1 MRAALALVVALGLVT
16 PLGAG
21 GPVAVDPHARVRPL
35 SQRVADVIARG
46 MDRSATFRRL
56 VRRIEASD
64 VIVYIETRRDL
75 RAGVGATM
83 RFVTCSASDRFVR
96 VLLNGEYSEH
106 TLAALLGHELQH
118 VVEVAENAGIR
129 SPDDLRAFYR
139 RAGLRTGPDS
149 FDSAAARRAGYVV
162 RDELNARP
170 GEMRVARAGAPDETR
185 LLDGSSIVADALH

>member
-1 MRAALALVVALGLVT
+1 MRAALAVVVALGLV
-16 PLGAG
+16 AQVRAD
-21 GPVAVDPHARVRPL
+21 GPAAVDPHARVRPM
-35 SQRVADVIARG
+35 SRRVEQVMARG

-64 VIVYIETRRDL
+64 VIVYVETRRDL

-96 VLLNGEYSEH
+96 VLLNGDYNEH
-106 TLAALLGHELQH
+106 TLVALLGHELQH

-149 FDSAAARRAGYVV
+149 FDSAAARQTGYVV
-162 RDELNARP
+162 RDELSARP
-170 GEMRVARAGAPDETR
+170 GEMRLARAGAPDEAR
-185 LLDGSSIVADALH
+185 LLEGSSIVSDVH